1 MVEIK
6 TTNIVSL
13 RDCILEPRICIPS
26 RRDITLVEIIDECD
40 LNPVRDDTNGDVI
53 NLPMKNERCTNVV
66 RIFLSS
72 LQGLY
77 WSAVWGCHYC
87 VPIGTT
93 FSYSVSNSSRSFFPF
108 DVAYGKNI
116 LAIILR

>member
-6 TTNIVSL
+6 ATNIVSL
-13 RDCILEPRICIPS
+13 RDWLFRFCICIPS
-26 RRDITLVEIIDECD
+26 RRDNTLVEIIDECD

-72 LQGLY
+72 LRDLIVG
-77 WSAVWGCHYC
+77 
-87 VPIGTT
+87 
-93 FSYSVSNSSRSFFPF
+93 
-108 DVAYGKNI
+108 
-116 LAIILR
+116 